1 MIDFNTVT
9 EFEQTIAEFFG
20 APEAVAVDC
29 CTHGIELCLRLAQP
43 QQVTC
48 PEHTY
53 ISIPFTF
60 EKLNLTWQWERNLW
74 SGQYLI
80 GGTNIVDAA
89 SVWER
94 GQYQSGTM
102 TVLSFQFQKAMK
114 LGRGGMI
121 LLDDTAAA
129 QQLRAMSYDGRQR
142 GTGWREQQ
150 INHIGYHYYMT
161 PETAALGLEK
171 FKILQHVRW
180 AHQIW
185 SDYPYLPNMPVFKN
199 AQ

>member
-20 APEAVAVDC
+20 ATEAVAVDC
-29 CTHGIELCLRLAQP
+29 CTHGIELCLRLTQP

-89 SVWER
+89 SLWER

-150 INHIGYHYYMT
+150 ISQIGYHYYMT
-161 PETAALGLEK
+161 PETAQLGLDK
-171 FKILQHVRW
+171 LPAAIQNTPRQWVVTDWPDLTQMKIFKR
-180 AHQIW
+180 
-185 SDYPYLPNMPVFKN
+185 S
-199 AQ
+199 